1 MAVHIDNNT
10 HFESD
15 GTDVDRQSDS
25 KERMRSVIE
34 QSAFVGSPWSEQQDG
49 QSQHLE
55 AGVKRSKNRVL

>member
-15 GTDVDRQSDS
+15 DADLNRQSES

-34 QSAFVGSPWSEQQDG
+34 QSAFPCSEQQDG